1 MSCILLVSIGI
12 GGTSAASV
20 AQDSQIAVKLEEIE
34 LLRKSSGIERAEW
47 AKRYKSE
54 EALQEPE
61 VCYDPG
67 CLDACKL
74 FQTSKIGLTNIVSHK
89 K

>member
-20 AQDSQIAVKLEEIE
+20 SQDSQIAAKLSEIE
-34 LLRKSSGIERAEW
+34 LLRKSSGIESSGW
-47 AKRYKSE
+47 TKRYKNE

-74 FQTSKIGLTNIVSHK
+74 FQTQK
-89 K
+89 